1 MSDIQYASAD
11 ATIMCDTVRAEA
23 DVTMTMP
30 SSSYPGQT
38 ITIVCGGS
46 TVTLAPAAS
55 INNDDGANTSGD
67 AAVLTCINAGGNWVV
82 SGMTAGGAAATMA

>member
-11 ATIMCDTVRAEA
+11 AIIASDTVRAEA
-23 DVTMTMP
+23 DVTLTMP

-38 ITIVCGGS
+38 ITIVCGAS
-46 TVTLAPAAS
+46 TVTLVPVAS
-55 INNDDGANTSGD
+55 INDADGVNTSGD

-82 SGMTAGGAAATMA
+82 SGMTPGGGVATMA